1 MRFTVTWTETAKAD
15 LAECW
20 LRLPQGERQ
29 NFTRRVDWIDRDP
42 CDNAHQ
48 KGSPLAAGFSLRFL
62 APPEFFEA
70 PTLGVIYS
78 VFEEDR
84 IVDVLELRLVP
95 RRP

>member
-20 LRLPQGERQ
+20 LRLPHGERQ
-29 NFTRRVDWIDRDP
+29 NFSRRVDWIDRDLQ
-42 CDNAHQ
+42 DNAHQ
-48 KGSPLAAGFSLRFL
+48 KGSSLSREFPLRFL

-70 PTLGVIYS
+70 PTVGVVYS
-78 VFEEDR
+78 VS
-84 IVDVLELRLVP
+84 VDDCLVEVLELHLVP

>member
-20 LRLPQGERQ
+20 LRLPFGERQ
-29 NFTRRVDWIDRDP
+29 NFTRRVDWIDRDLR
-42 CDNAHQ
+42 DNANL
-48 KGSPLAAGFSLRFL
+48 KGSSLSPNLPLRFL

-70 PTLGVIYS
+70 PTVGVVYS
-78 VFEEDR
+78 VSEKDR
-84 IVDVLELRLVP
+84 IVEVLELHFVP